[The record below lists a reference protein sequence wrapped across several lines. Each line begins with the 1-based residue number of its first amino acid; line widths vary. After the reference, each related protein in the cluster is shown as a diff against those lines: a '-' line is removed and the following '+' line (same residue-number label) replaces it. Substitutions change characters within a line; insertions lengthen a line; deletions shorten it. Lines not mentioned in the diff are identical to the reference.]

1 MEKKLVTAYQGHLP
15 CITNRSNLSAD
26 ILNGTD
32 ATIAFEDFLGQPE
45 NCESAMTGIFFVQ
58 SFNQIIFGSNQNEH
72 LRVNLFFKVCC

>member
-45 NCESAMTGIFFVQ
+45 NCESAMTGIIFVQ
-58 SFNQIIFGSNQNEH
+58 SSYQNEK
-72 LRVNLFFKVCC
+72 L